1 MESES
6 YSNNNNSE
14 ICDSSIDN
22 EEALNGHEQNTEDL
36 AFESKVLVKQFM
48 YIDI

>member
-14 ICDSSIDN
+14 MCDSSIDN
-22 EEALNGHEQNTEDL
+22 EEALNGHGQNTEDL
-36 AFESKVLVKQFM
+36 TFESKVLVKQLM
-48 YIDI
+48 